1 MRAGRVVVGGECAVA
16 VVAKRRMS
24 RRARFK
30 ERARVKLQ
38 WVVKVFVKRLP
49 MFVHAGGRHGSA

>member
-24 RRARFK
+24 
-30 ERARVKLQ
+30 RVKLQ

>member
-1 MRAGRVVVGGECAVA
+1 MVVGGECAVA